1 MILSNEDIEKAKLAG
16 QIAGKAL
23 AYGKSLIKPDERI
36 VDILDKV
43 EEYILKNGGGIA
55 FPAQVALN
63 DTAAHYCPLGDD
75 MSVFKEDDIIKLDV
89 GVHVDGFIGDNATTI
104 IFSGHE
110 EYETYENIKKA
121 SEDALHHALEIIRP
135 GATLG
140 EIGMMIQESIAHYDL
155 SPIKNLSG
163 HGLGQYHVHE
173 NPTIPNFDTRDNTE
187 LKENQHIAIEP
198 FATNGHGMI
207 YESNNPTLFSLEQ
220 VRPVRSM
227 HAREVLKD
235 IQEFQKLPFTTRWLT
250 RKHSLAKV
258 RLALRELQAVGSIHA
273 YAPLIETKHGLVSQ
287 SEHTVIVRE
296 KPIITTK
303 IDEF

>member
-1 MILSNEDIEKAKLAG
+1 MILTDEDIEKAKLAG
-16 QIAGKAL
+16 KIAGKAL
-23 AYGKSLIKPDERI
+23 AYGKSLIKPDVRI
-36 VDILDKV
+36 VDVLDQT
-43 EEYILKNGGGIA
+43 ETFIRENGGEIA

-63 DTAAHYCPLGDD
+63 DTAAHFCPLGDD
-75 MSVFKEDDIIKLDV
+75 MSVFKESDVIKLDV

-110 EYETYENIKKA
+110 QYDTYATIKKA
-121 SEDALHHALEIIRP
+121 SEDALQNALEIIRP
-135 GATLG
+135 GITLG
-140 EIGMMIQESIAHYDL
+140 EVGMMIQESIARYDL
-155 SPIKNLSG
+155 SPIRNLSG

-173 NPTIPNFDTRDNTE
+173 NPTIPNFDTHDDTE
-187 LKENQHIAIEP
+187 LKENQHIAVEP

-227 HAREVLKD
+227 HAREILKD
-235 IQEFQKLPFTTRWLT
+235 IQEFRELPFTTRWLT

-258 RLALRELQAVGSIHA
+258 RLALRELQAVGAIHA
-273 YAPLIETKHGLVSQ
+273 YAPLIETKHGIVSQ

-303 IDEF
+303 IDE